1 MKCAFTLLASF
12 HVWKCMFKVG
22 PITKMTETDFIPS
35 TPHIEGYSEKMR
47 RPFSWDFSGSTS
59 EKEQLI

>member
-1 MKCAFTLLASF
+1 
-12 HVWKCMFKVG
+12 MFKVG